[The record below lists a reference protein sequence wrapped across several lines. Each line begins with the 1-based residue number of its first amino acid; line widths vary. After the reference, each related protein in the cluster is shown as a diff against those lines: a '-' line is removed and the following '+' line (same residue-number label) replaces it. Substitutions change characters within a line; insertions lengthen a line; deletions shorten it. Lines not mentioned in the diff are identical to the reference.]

1 MRPINPRNKERILE
15 QAIPLF
21 SERGYAAVSMRN
33 IAAKVGI
40 SAAALYY
47 HFPDKHTLYLEA
59 MTHAFAD
66 KFETLTEALKTGDP
80 APKRLSRFIYLFTEL
95 MHEHPD
101 VWKLIQRE
109 LLDGDEDRLELLA
122 EHIFNTQFQVLTDLI
137 KDLSP
142 TQNTSL
148 FAISLIGL
156 VTYHFES
163 ISLQSKLPGW
173 KEEYGEP
180 KVIADH
186 ILKLLLDQIGEM

>member
-15 QAIPLF
+15 LAIPLF
-21 SERGYAAVSMRN
+21 SNNGFAAVSMRA
-33 IAAKVGI
+33 IAAEVGI

-47 HFPDKHTLYLEA
+47 HFPNKQALYLEA
-59 MTHAFAD
+59 MSYALTD
-66 KFETLTEALKTGDP
+66 KFETLSTVLKGEEK
-80 APKRLSRFIYLFTEL
+80 APERLARFIHLFTEL
-95 MHEHPD
+95 MHNHPN

-109 LLDGDEDRLELLA
+109 LLDGDEERLQLLA
-122 EHIFNTQFQVLTDLI
+122 EYVFRKQFDILTDLI

-142 TQNTSL
+142 SQNPTL

-163 ISLQSKLPGW
+163 RALQSKLPGW
-173 KEEYGEP
+173 QEEYGEP

-186 ILKLLLDQIGEM
+186 ISNLLFDQIGR